1 MNRKRKIDDRDTK
14 INILLCFDFPG
25 IFPFAV
31 NNMMTRT
38 WPQLEKVQGIK
49 ALQFKINKPGIFVH
63 YDTRRHVSTEE

>member
-14 INILLCFDFPG
+14 VNILICFDFPG

-38 WPQLEKVQGIK
+38 WPQLEK
-49 ALQFKINKPGIFVH
+49 ALQFKINKPLCIIIH
-63 YDTRRHVSTEE
+63 DDTSRLKRSAPLT